1 MIGFEIVSFTKLVP
15 GSHQKCSHLWQA
27 EVLIFVTSGHIN
39 HNCSQLS
46 FVKISHNSRNW
57 SKFSLLIT
65 IFTII
70 KSHLLLVLNCKNYLK
85 WSKLSRLFKIVAIVQ
100 NCNNQSKLSHW
111 HNFPKLSHTLK
122 MVQIGPNCHNWS
134 QLL

>member
-1 MIGFEIVSFTKLVP
+1 MIGFEIVSISKLVQ

-85 WSKLSRLFKIVAIVQ
+85 WSKLSRLFRIVAIVQ
-100 NCNNQSKLSHW
+100 IVTINQNCPIDIIFQ
-111 HNFPKLSHTLK
+111 
-122 MVQIGPNCHNWS
+122 NCHIRSKWFKLVLIVIIGHNC
-134 QLL
+134 